1 VLFEKRLQANGLN
14 LTDARQ
20 QGVYI
25 PLNAAQ
31 TLAKF
36 MVDGQPSPERFAKAV
51 GSQIRRAA
59 QDGRQVRAFGELVA
73 LLVAEGNEAAAIRLE
88 TLWNALLHDVP
99 TFSLFCAYPM
109 QSFTGDGY
117 QASLIEICKQHS
129 HVIPTEQYM
138 ALTDPDE
145 RLRAIA
151 LLQQKADS
159 LESEVAERLRV
170 EERLRISENRYRRL
184 FEASTDGILLVDPL
198 TFAITDAN
206 PAVTTLLG
214 IPREHLLGR
223 ELWQIGLL
231 ENRQAVWQA
240 VRVLQK
246 QQTLRYETLP
256 LAPKDGKPRFVEV
269 VSTLYQANGHQV
281 IQWNLRDITARKQAE
296 EALQA
301 SQKELETQRETFIGM
316 ITHELRT
323 PLTSLKGNIQLAQR
337 RLTHLLGQEEDI
349 PTAQQQTLEAV
360 LSMLSRSQQQ
370 LRVQSRLINDLLD
383 VTSIQEDKLAL
394 HLAPCDLGGL
404 VYETVQDAQAGYP
417 SRLITLDL
425 PEQDPLLVQGDRDRL
440 QQVLSNY
447 LTNALKFSPEAEPV
461 HVRVVLEAGCVRVLV
476 QDHGPGL
483 TREQQA
489 RIWERFYQS
498 PLTPIQ
504 SGSMAG
510 LGLGLY
516 ICQHLISSQQ
526 GQVGLES
533 TPGHGA
539 TFWFRLPLLSS

>member
-1 VLFEKRLQANGLN
+1 
-14 LTDARQ
+14 
-20 QGVYI
+20 
-25 PLNAAQ
+25 
-31 TLAKF
+31 
-36 MVDGQPSPERFAKAV
+36 
-51 GSQIRRAA
+51 
-59 QDGRQVRAFGELVA
+59 
-73 LLVAEGNEAAAIRLE
+73 
-88 TLWNALLHDVP
+88 
-99 TFSLFCAYPM
+99 
-109 QSFTGDGY
+109 
-117 QASLIEICKQHS
+117 
-129 HVIPTEQYM
+129 
-138 ALTDPDE
+138 
-145 RLRAIA
+145 
-151 LLQQKADS
+151 
-159 LESEVAERLRV
+159 
-170 EERLRISENRYRRL
+170 
-184 FEASTDGILLVDPL
+184 
-198 TFAITDAN
+198 
-206 PAVTTLLG
+206 
-214 IPREHLLGR
+214 LLGR

-301 SQKELETQRETFIGM
+301 SQKELETQRETFSGM

>member
-1 VLFEKRLQANGLN
+1 
-14 LTDARQ
+14 
-20 QGVYI
+20 
-25 PLNAAQ
+25 
-31 TLAKF
+31 
-36 MVDGQPSPERFAKAV
+36 
-51 GSQIRRAA
+51 
-59 QDGRQVRAFGELVA
+59 VA